1 MNIEITN
8 LSKKFSEV
16 SVFENL
22 SLTFEEGRINCI
34 MGASGTGKTTLL
46 NILMGITDA
55 DAGIIKGVQG
65 KRIAAVF
72 QEDRLIEHWDAI
84 KNVKLVCDHTIS
96 DEMIQEAFHEV
107 DLSDYKNKQV
117 YSLSGGMKRR
127 VAIVRAVLAKSD
139 LLIMDEPFKGL
150 DYDLK
155 IKVIEYVKQKSKG
168 KMVIIVTHESEE
180 VEMLQ
185 ANLVSLG

>member
-1 MNIEITN
+1 MNIEIIN
-8 LSKKFSEV
+8 LSKKFGDV
-16 SVFENL
+16 PVLKDL
-22 SLTFEEGRINCI
+22 SLTFEEGGRNCI
-34 MGASGTGKTTLL
+34 MGASGTGKTTLM
-46 NILMGITDA
+46 NILMGIIDTDSGEIS
-55 DAGIIKGVQG
+55 GIQG

-84 KNVKLVCDHTIS
+84 KNIKLVCDATIS
-96 DEMIQEAFHEV
+96 DRMIEEAFHEV
-107 DLSDYKNKQV
+107 DLSDYKNKPV
-117 YSLSGGMKRR
+117 IALSGGMKRR

-155 IKVIEYVKQKSKG
+155 IKVIEYVKQKTKG
-168 KMVIIVTHESEE
+168 KTIIIVTHESEE

-185 ANLVSLG
+185 AKLISLG